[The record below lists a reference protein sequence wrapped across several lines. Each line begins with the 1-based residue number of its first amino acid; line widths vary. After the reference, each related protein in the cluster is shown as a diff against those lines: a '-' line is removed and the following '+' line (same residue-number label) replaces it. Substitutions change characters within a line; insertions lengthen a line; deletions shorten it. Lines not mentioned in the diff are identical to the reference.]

1 MAAVPDKKSSKKKA
15 KAGVADLKSSLKGK
29 SGDGKKSGE
38 KGSGSKKVRIN
49 AAKDTP
55 SSGPGTSSG
64 KKEKTRPPKL
74 DLTNPSQ
81 IDSEDD
87 MASYPMTPM
96 TPMVESTITMQDT
109 EMYREIELKLV
120 SGGLLTN
127 DPVVFS
133 SDSTLFYLAKDNA
146 VAVYNVQNAEMVQN
160 FSIQRDGH
168 GYQPTAVHAIVAGE
182 GRRLYTFSAD
192 SRARL
197 WDADSGSLIKTWAM
211 RESAVHAVAD
221 PAKPGSFYC
230 TMRRGPKAAAKQNND
245 KVKYVVAHI
254 SLGGVDADADANA
267 DAMESSTSDDDK
279 GEESNDVEVRELLR
293 LTGALGLVV
302 RPGGGWIGAYSKFRV
317 HLACIKP
324 NGKTVQ
330 HKWHMAE
337 RVSTLAFHPTEPILA
352 VGDWRGRIMNWFCI
366 DDDEPASEDR
376 SVLQKPMHWHA
387 HKVNTV
393 VFAADGQ
400 LMLSGGDEGVLV
412 LWQLATDTKSFLPR
426 LGSDIMGIAISPD
439 QMLYALTLRD
449 NTVRVFSALDRSL
462 VSMLQGLKFAER
474 GAAVGIN
481 MRGSPERIR
490 LARKLESDAFTTGLI
505 VHPTSHALVLNG
517 DPGHLQVFNHT
528 TDRHMASIEI
538 VSFNR
543 VGGSTATDLQN
554 PHVDIVQYSSDGTW
568 MATVD
573 SRGSDSAYG
582 PSATVE
588 TYLKFWRLDTR
599 DQKYKLVTR
608 VDSPHAR
615 GVCALAFQPAPRR
628 AQGRGDGLLC
638 VSTGRDGAFRVWEL
652 ESREGA
658 GGAETHYIWIC
669 RNTVRFRGLQPRSA
683 AFSADGS
690 TLAVAFGGCVT
701 LWDAATCTAPV
712 CALVASAATPSL
724 TGVAFIGGS
733 NFLAAWSR
741 NRLDVWNMLTG
752 SVWWT
757 LAMPLQSVFVHP
769 KAALLAVA
777 AYQIPDS
784 TVASIMVLEPMSPV
798 PLVTLRHTG
807 GVESVVLVP
816 AESSG
821 KSGLSHPS
829 TESGMVRPDPLQ
841 NNSLVVLTPTGL
853 LNVYAAEADNEAF
866 AKAMKDVHATAVTL
880 GAMPMKSTAFNNIFG
895 ASSDSSSKS
904 ARQTIELDASGDAR
918 VRQAMRL
925 VKSAVQSA
933 YVNAPNHVLP
943 TVSALYDQFVKAQLL
958 PRSQANDIR
967 PEQTED
973 SGDRMDVDENKGQG
987 KGEPMDED
995 APASVDTPKSSSDAI
1010 TKFSSTFSK
1019 SLRSGYNTR
1028 A

>member
-1 MAAVPDKKSSKKKA
+1 MINEGVDLKKKN
-15 KAGVADLKSSLKGK
+15 KRSKG
-29 SGDGKKSGE
+29 
-38 KGSGSKKVRIN
+38 KKVRISDDVSN
-49 AAKDTP
+49 NNHP
-55 SSGPGTSSG
+55 S

-74 DLTNPSQ
+74 DLNHAIPQ
-81 IDSEDD
+81 MDSDD
-87 MASYPMTPM
+87 DTASYPMTPM
-96 TPMVESTITMQDT
+96 TPMVESTIALQDT

-133 SDSTLFYLAKDNA
+133 SDSALFYLAKDNA

-160 FSIQRDGH
+160 FSIERKGH
-168 GYQPTAVHAIVAGE
+168 GYLPTAVHAIVAGE
-182 GRRLYTFSAD
+182 GRRLYTFCAD
-192 SRARL
+192 ARVRL
-197 WDADSGSLIKTWAM
+197 WDADSGSLIKTWVM
-211 RESAVHAVAD
+211 EESAVYAVAD
-221 PAKPGSFYC
+221 PVKPGAFYC
-230 TMRRGPKAAAKQNND
+230 AMRRGPKAVAKENSDKIKYAVVHITLGSAETPSRAANGSSSSSNSSKGKKEKEEQGQLSYD
-245 KVKYVVAHI
+245 V
-254 SLGGVDADADANA
+254 GV
-267 DAMESSTSDDDK
+267 TP
-279 GEESNDVEVRELLR
+279 LFR
-293 LTGALGLVV
+293 LTGAMGLVV
-302 RPGGGWIGAYSKFRV
+302 RPGGGWVGAYSKFRV
-317 HLACIKP
+317 YLAYISP
-324 NGKTVQ
+324 VGKVVQ
-330 HKWHMAE
+330 HKWRMVE

-366 DDDEPASEDR
+366 DDNEPSSEDR
-376 SVLQKPMHWHA
+376 MVLQKPMHWHA
-387 HKVNTV
+387 HRVNTV
-393 VFAADGQ
+393 VFAADGH
-400 LMLSGGDEGVLV
+400 LMLSGGEEGVLV
-412 LWQLATDTKSFLPR
+412 LWQLGTDTKSFLPR
-426 LGSDIMGIAISPD
+426 LGSDIMGIAVSPD

-474 GAAVGIN
+474 GAAAAIG
-481 MRGSPERIR
+481 MQQTPEQIR

-505 VHPTSHALVLNG
+505 VHPTTHALVLNG

-528 TDRHMASIEI
+528 TDRHLASIEV

-543 VGGSTATDLQN
+543 VGGPATGDSQT
-554 PHVDIVQYSSDGTW
+554 PHVDIVQYSSDGAW

-573 SRGSDSAYG
+573 SRSSGSAYG
-582 PSATVE
+582 PSATIE
-588 TYLKFWRLDTR
+588 SYLKFWRLDTV
-599 DQKYKLVTR
+599 DQKYHLVTR

-615 GVCALAFQPAPRR
+615 GISSLAFQPAPRR

-638 VSTGRDGAFRVWEL
+638 VSTGRDGSFRVWEL
-652 ESREGA
+652 ESREAPGSV
-658 GGAETHYIWIC
+658 HYIWIC

-712 CALVASAATPSL
+712 CALVASAGTPNL

-769 KAALLAVA
+769 KAPLLAVA
-777 AYQIPDS
+777 AYQIPES
-784 TVASIMVLEPMSPV
+784 TVASIMVLEPGSPT
-798 PLVTLRHTG
+798 PLVALRHKG

-821 KSGLSHPS
+821 KSGLSHPN
-829 TESGMVRPDPLQ
+829 TETGVVRPDPLQ

-853 LNVYAAEADNEAF
+853 LNVYAAETDNEAF
-866 AKAMKDVHATAVTL
+866 AKAMDETHSAANIL
-880 GAMPMKSTAFNNIFG
+880 GAMPMKSTAFNSIFG
-895 ASSDSSSKS
+895 PSSDNM
-904 ARQTIELDASGDAR
+904 DNSGLGATEDIRAGVSEQDTSR

-943 TVSALYDQFVKAQLL
+943 SVSALYDQFVRVQLL
-958 PRSQANDIR
+958 PRTEANDDAQQ
-967 PEQTED
+967 PEQMKDD
-973 SGDRMDVDENKGQG
+973 SDQMDVDEDQNQST
-987 KGEPMDED
+987 DDVAAD
-995 APASVDTPKSSSDAI
+995 AGLGISGSSSNAI
-1010 TKFSSTFSK
+1010 TMFSSAFSK
-1019 SLRSGYNTR
+1019 SLRSGYSK
-1028 A
+1028 

>member
-1 MAAVPDKKSSKKKA
+1 MAAVPDKKSSRKKSKA
-15 KAGVADLKSSLKGK
+15 SNAGDLKSSLKSK
-29 SGDGKKSGE
+29 NSDDK
-38 KGSGSKKVRIN
+38 KGSTKDSASKKVRIN
-49 AAKDTP
+49 ASQEKQP
-55 SSGPGTSSG
+55 GSRSHRKQSGPTP
-64 KKEKTRPPKL
+64 KKEKTRPPRL
-74 DLTNPSQ
+74 ELNNAAR

-96 TPMVESTITMQDT
+96 TPMVESTIATQDT
-109 EMYREIELKLV
+109 ETFREIELKLV

-160 FSIQRDGH
+160 FSIQRSGH

-192 SRARL
+192 SRVRL
-197 WDADSGSLIKTWAM
+197 WDADSGSLIKTWVM
-211 RESAVHAVAD
+211 KESAVYAVAD

-230 TMRRGPKAAAKQNND
+230 AMRRGPKAVAKENSD
-245 KVKYVVAHI
+245 KVKYAVAHI
-254 SLGGVDADADANA
+254 SLGGTAAAGTADDGDNSEDSEA
-267 DAMESSTSDDDK
+267 
-279 GEESNDVEVRELLR
+279 SNDVKVVELFR
-293 LTGALGLVV
+293 LSGALGLVV
-302 RPGGGWIGAYSKFRV
+302 RPGGGWVGAYSKFRV
-317 HLACIKP
+317 HLAYVKP
-324 NGKTVQ
+324 NGKVVQ

-376 SVLQKPMHWHA
+376 NVLQKPMHWHA

-393 VFAADGQ
+393 VFAADGN

-412 LWQLATDTKSFLPR
+412 LWQLGTDTKSFLPR
-426 LGSDIMGIAISPD
+426 LGSDIIGIAISPD

-481 MRGSPERIR
+481 IQRSPEQIR
-490 LARKLESDAFTTGLI
+490 LARKLETDSFTTGLI

-528 TDRHMASIEI
+528 TDRHLASFEI

-543 VGGSTATDLQN
+543 VGGIAASEFQK
-554 PHVDIVQYSSDGTW
+554 PHVDLVQYSSDGTW

-588 TYLKFWRLDTR
+588 TYLKFWRLDTH
-599 DQKYKLVTR
+599 DQKYKLITR
-608 VDSPHAR
+608 VDSPHVR
-615 GVCALAFQPAPRR
+615 GVCALAFQPVPRR
-628 AQGRGDGLLC
+628 KQGRGDGLLC

-652 ESREGA
+652 ESREAVGST
-658 GGAETHYIWIC
+658 EIHYIWIC

-690 TLAVAFGGCVT
+690 TLAVAFGGYVT
-701 LWDAATCTAPV
+701 LWDSSTCTAPV
-712 CALVASAATPSL
+712 CALVASAATPNLS
-724 TGVAFIGGS
+724 GVAFIGGS

-769 KAALLAVA
+769 KTSLLAVA

-784 TVASIMVLEPMSPV
+784 TIASIMVLEPTSPV

-816 AESSG
+816 AESSS
-821 KSGLSHPS
+821 KSSLSHPNS
-829 TESGMVRPDPLQ
+829 ESGLVRPDPLQ

-853 LNVYAAEADNEAF
+853 LNVYAAESDNEAL
-866 AKAMKDVHATAVTL
+866 AKAMKEAHTTASAL

-895 ASSDSSSKS
+895 NNKKSQPEESKVG
-904 ARQTIELDASGDAR
+904 TGPENAR

-933 YVNAPNHVLP
+933 YVNAPHHVLP
-943 TVSALYDQFVKAQLL
+943 SVSAMYEQFVKVQLL
-958 PRSQANDIR
+958 PLSTVNDTTHT
-967 PEQTED
+967 EQTNDDGEN
-973 SGDRMDVDENKGQG
+973 MDVDEN
-987 KGEPMDED
+987 EDESMDQDD
-995 APASVDTPKSSSDAI
+995 AADTLGAAEPASNVI
-1010 TKFSSTFSK
+1010 TQFSSAFSK
-1019 SLRSGYNTR
+1019 SLRKGYNTR